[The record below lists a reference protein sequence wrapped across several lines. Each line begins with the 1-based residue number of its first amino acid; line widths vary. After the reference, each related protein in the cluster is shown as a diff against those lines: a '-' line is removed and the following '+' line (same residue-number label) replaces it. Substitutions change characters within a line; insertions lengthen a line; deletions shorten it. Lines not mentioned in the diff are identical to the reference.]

1 MPRQARAA
9 AVPLFRPGGEPG
21 LHAAPAPTPCPA
33 QPGPP
38 RGCHPAGGAAGS
50 RRPSRRLRASRRT
63 AAPEGGDNLPGGRRR
78 PRLGLPA
85 ESGRLGMSCQ
95 CPRLPWTLSL
105 GRGTLP
111 VSLSHPGDR
120 SSQVLV
126 THWCCGRR
134 RFPEDKSATAG
145 AFL

>member
-21 LHAAPAPTPCPA
+21 LRAAPAPTSCPA
-33 QPGPP
+33 RPGPP
-38 RGCHPAGGAAGS
+38 VGCHPAGGAAGS
-50 RRPSRRLRASRRT
+50 RRPSRTLRASRRT
-63 AAPEGGDNLPGGRRR
+63 TAPEGGGNL
-78 PRLGLPA
+78 PRLGLPV

-111 VSLSHPGDR
+111 VSLSHAGDR
-120 SSQVLV
+120 SSQVLA

-134 RFPEDKSATAG
+134 RFLEDKSATAG